1 MAYEYAIEPEAL
13 LSRQDRR
20 YLVDNLGVDT
30 GRLVAQYPDDWI
42 ARVQQ
47 ACAAFQPLEKLGLTE
62 DLKMLRRRMVKT
74 NRLYA
79 SELAWLRNALNAH
92 IHDPFKAILVAHDNT
107 DPATIRALDLRKETP
122 AWSIPSDGKVQ
133 RSAKHL
139 VEVAGPLLRLSSVI
153 LFVDQHYKTT
163 ANFGRPLAGFLK
175 EAQEGKTPHRI
186 EYHLNAEAPLEA
198 FVSGLDRQRK
208 HLGLHSNLNLVFVR
222 WEQIDEGENQ
232 HPRYILTNRGG
243 LRFDYGLDEGSG
255 TTDWNRLSEQLWEE
269 RRSQFNPSAGVFK
282 FVDAY
287 RVIEDSV
294 EKVAPYNGAWK

>member
-13 LSRQDRR
+13 LDNQHRR

-30 GRLVAQYPDDWI
+30 GRLVSQYPNDWI
-42 ARVQQ
+42 DTVLQ
-47 ACAAFQPLEKLGLTE
+47 ACADFQPLEKHGIKE
-62 DLKMLRRRMVKT
+62 DLNALRKRLVKT
-74 NRLYA
+74 GRAY
-79 SELAWLRNALNAH
+79 SDELMWLKNALNAH
-92 IHDPFKAILVAHDNT
+92 ASQPFTAIVVAEDDA
-107 DPATIRALDLRKETP
+107 DPATLKASTLRKDTP
-122 AWSIPSDGKVQ
+122 GWFVPSDGKV
-133 RSAKHL
+133 RRNAKAL
-139 VEVAGPLLRLSSVI
+139 AEIAGPLLNLSSVI
-153 LFVDQHYKTT
+153 FFVDQHYKPT
-163 ANFGRPLAGFLK
+163 ADFGRPLTEFLR
-175 EAQEGKTPHRI
+175 EAQKGKAPHRL
-186 EYHLNAEAPLEA
+186 EYHLNARATSEA

-208 HLGLHSNLNLVFVR
+208 YLGLHDGMSLVFVR

-243 LRFDYGLDEGSG
+243 VRFDYGLDEGLG

-287 RVIEDSV
+287 RVIEDGV